1 MIFSIPGYYAD
12 SEAECQAF
20 HICSA
25 DGQGGLTKY
34 SFLCPNGTIFNQE
47 YFICDWW
54 FNVDCSKAEALATS
68 RNAELEAARSEADAR
83 IAADSNNL
91 ETAASDASESVSNYG
106 APRQAAEAPLSNY
119 GSEDSNVAES
129 SDLAPISNY
138 GSQ

>member
-1 MIFSIPGYYAD
+1 M
-12 SEAECQAF
+12 
-20 HICSA
+20 
-25 DGQGGLTKY
+25 
-34 SFLCPNGTIFNQE
+34 
-47 YFICDWW
+47 
-54 FNVDCSKAEALATS
+54 ATS

-83 IAADSNNL
+83 IAAESNNL